1 MALNFPSPA
10 SDSLKWRRWAGR
22 DVLPLWVADLD
33 CQVAPVVQAAL
44 QQRLAHGVFGYS
56 LPDQAATAAAVGML
70 ARHGWT
76 VDPAWLVWLPGLV
89 TGIAAACRVGGGPVT
104 STTPIYPPFL
114 TVPRQQGLE
123 VRAVPLLA
131 GAVHDLERLPTPAGT
146 TLLCLPHNPT
156 GRVFT
161 TAELAA
167 LGSALSSGRGVV
179 VSDEAWADLVLDP
192 ACRHVPLALAAPQL
206 LPRLIALYSPAKAF
220 NLPGLGCALAV
231 VPDAALRQ
239 RFWAEIRTMGAHPGP
254 LGYAGTAAA
263 WSDGWAWLDE
273 LKDHLRQQTD
283 RAMAV
288 LSTLP
293 KVRVQRP
300 EATFLLWLDLR
311 AVGPTDPAAWLLSHG
326 LGLSDGAEF
335 DAPGFVR
342 LNLGCSPKILDE
354 ALARLA
360 RAVTSLG

>member
-1 MALNFPSPA
+1 MALSFPSPA
-10 SDSLKWRRWAGR
+10 HDSLKWRRWAGR

-33 CQVAPVVQAAL
+33 CQMAPVVQAAL
-44 QQRLAHGVFGYS
+44 EQRLAHGVLGYA

-70 ARHGWT
+70 ARHGWA

-114 TVPRQQGLE
+114 SVPRHQGLE
-123 VRAVPLLA
+123 VRPVPLLT
-131 GAVHDLERLPTPAGT
+131 GDRHDLAQLPTSDGT

-161 TAELAA
+161 AAELAD
-167 LGSALSSGRGVV
+167 LGAALSAGHGVV
-179 VSDEAWADLVLDP
+179 VSDEAWADLVLAP
-192 ACRHVPLALAAPQL
+192 GLRHVPLAVAAPHL
-206 LPRLIALYSPAKAF
+206 LPRLIALYSPGKAF

-231 VPDAALRQ
+231 VPDAGLRQ
-239 RFWAEIRTMGAHPGP
+239 RFWAELRAMGAHPGP
-254 LGYAGTAAA
+254 LGYAATAAA
-263 WSDGWAWLDE
+263 WSEGWAWLEE
-273 LKDHLRQQTD
+273 LKEHLRAQTD

-293 KVRVQRP
+293 GVRVQRP

-311 AVGPTDPAAWLLSHG
+311 ALKKSDPAAWLLSHG

-342 LNLGCSPKILDE
+342 LNLGCSRATLDA
-354 ALARLA
+354 ALKRLV
-360 RAVTSLG
+360 RAIAGYG